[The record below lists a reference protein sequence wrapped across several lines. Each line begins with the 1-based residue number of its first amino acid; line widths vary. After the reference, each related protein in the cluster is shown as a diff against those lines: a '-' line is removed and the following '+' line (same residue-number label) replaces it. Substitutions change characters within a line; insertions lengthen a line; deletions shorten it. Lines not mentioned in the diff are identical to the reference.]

1 MTVTRWPQ
9 AVHRATWAK
18 RFVPVPPPWGWVQSR
33 SVSSRMCSGRLI
45 GARLGGRT
53 GPRSGRLLLYIAGM
67 RARRRLVPMLTAAA
81 VALPAAT
88 AHAQGAGDD
97 QYQDPFRNTKSS
109 SPKSQTHHQLA
120 QAQSQPGLSQSPPAT
135 TPSAPAQTQ
144 SAASSSAP
152 TAAGA
157 PAATALPRTGM

>member
-1 MTVTRWPQ
+1 MTVTRWPH

-67 RARRRLVPMLTAAA
+67 RARRRLVPLLTAAA
-81 VALPAAT
+81 VALPAAA

-97 QYQDPFRNTKSS
+97 QYQDPFGNTKSS
-109 SPKSQTHHQLA
+109 PPKSQTHHQLA
-120 QAQSQPGLSQSPPAT
+120 QTQSQPGLSQSPPGT
-135 TPSAPAQTQ
+135 TTTAPSTSAPAQTQ
-144 SAASSSAP
+144 SSTASA
-152 TAAGA
+152 A
-157 PAATALPRTGM
+157 PAAAA